1 MWLQCIIPCQA
12 SELEMVELALEDA
25 GAASVTYRDAEDQP
39 ILEPA
44 PGETPLWEKLEV
56 VGLFND
62 TEAESIKQSIVVL
75 LPSHFVEQIYFEQLE
90 DRVWET
96 AWEDHFKSMAF
107 GKRLWICPSSEE
119 PPLKDAVNI
128 ILDPGLAFGTGTH
141 PTTAMCLRWLDKTI
155 QGQEVVIDY
164 GCGSGILSLAA
175 IKLGAKLVYAI
186 DNDSQALLATRE
198 NARRNHIE
206 ESKIICLSPK
216 EFTAIK
222 VDILVANILANPL
235 KHLAK
240 EFAIYLQASGK
251 IALSGI
257 LLEQK
262 EEVISAYEPWFTL
275 FSEEIEEGWVCLSG
289 LNKAL

>member
-1 MWLQCIIPCQA
+1 MWIQCIIPCMT
-12 SELEMVELALEDA
+12 SELEFIELALENI

-56 VGLFND
+56 VGLFKD
-62 TEAESIKQSIVVL
+62 VEAGAIKQALAPL
-75 LPSHFVEQIYFEQLE
+75 LPQLMNKIYFEKLE

-96 AWEDHFKSMAF
+96 AWEDHFKPMSF

-119 PPLKDAVNI
+119 PPVKDAVNI

-141 PTTAMCLRWLDKTI
+141 PTTAMCLRWLDKII
-155 QGQEVVIDY
+155 QGQEIVIDY

-186 DNDSQALLATRE
+186 DNDPQALLATRE
-198 NARRNHIE
+198 NAERNNIDPA
-206 ESKIICLSPK
+206 KIICLSP
-216 EFTAIK
+216 EAFTAIK
-222 VDILVANILANPL
+222 ADVLVANILANPL
-235 KHLAK
+235 MSLAK
-240 EFAIYLQASGK
+240 KFAGYLKEKGK

-257 LLEQK
+257 LYAQH
-262 EEVISAYEPWFTL
+262 EEVIAAYKPWFHIEG
-275 FSEEIEEGWVCLSG
+275 EEIEEDWVSLSG
-289 LNKAL
+289 RLA